1 MPHVLLHHLCVTRH
15 ILMTA
20 KFGTQFQ
27 FQFHFHFETHISIV
41 FPPVSPLTIWRM
53 FQYARLTQAAAS
65 SYLSRAR
72 PLAERKVCS
81 LVFART
87 FVSQPWR
94 VGMRR
99 SQTPAATK
107 LGTKVRCAQTSKHD
121 ILTYQSCWGTCKE
134 YALTVSMHQ
143 LAPSSNSTS
152 CSRLGKTH
160 TLFRR
165 AKAFTYCTMRRSR
178 TEPSWIRSRK

>member
-15 ILMTA
+15 IFMTA

-27 FQFHFHFETHISIV
+27 FQFQFQFETHISIV
-41 FPPVSPLTIWRM
+41 FPPVSPSTTWRM
-53 FQYARLTQAAAS
+53 FQYARRLTQAAAS

-72 PLAERKVCS
+72 PLAEREVCS

-94 VGMRR
+94 VGTRR

-134 YALTVSMHQ
+134 YALTVSI
-143 LAPSSNSTS
+143 ASTS
-152 CSRLGKTH
+152 PEQQLNFLQQTGKNPYSISKSQSIYVPI
-160 TLFRR
+160 
-165 AKAFTYCTMRRSR
+165 APCDTYWT
-178 TEPSWIRSRK
+178 